1 VRAGLKTSTAAT
13 VGNVLL
19 TEEQIQVRVREM
31 GAILSREYVG
41 KSPVLV
47 NILKGGFIFLADLI
61 RSMDIA
67 CEVDFMVVSSYEDK
81 GESSGV
87 VRILSD
93 LGLNIEGRHVII
105 VEDIV
110 DTGLTLDYLRELLLA
125 RNPASLKIVTLLD
138 KSEKRVVNVP
148 IDLVG
153 FRIPNEF
160 VVGYGLDF
168 AQRYRNL
175 PYITVLNGSQLL
187 DFAAGDGSGTRND
200 QR

>member
-1 VRAGLKTSTAAT
+1 LKASTAST

-19 TEEQIQVRVREM
+19 TEEQIQARVREM
-31 GAILSREYVG
+31 GAVLSYEYAG

-61 RSMDIA
+61 RSMDIP
-67 CEVDFMVVSSYEDK
+67 CEIDFMVVSSYEDK

-93 LGLNIEGRHVII
+93 LGLNVEGRHVII

-138 KSEKRVVNVP
+138 KSEKRQVNVP

-153 FRIPNEF
+153 FQIPNEF
-160 VVGYGLDF
+160 VVGYGLDY

>member
-1 VRAGLKTSTAAT
+1 MSLEPPALVPVGRVLYSEQEIRAR
-13 VGNVLL
+13 VGA
-19 TEEQIQVRVREM
+19 M
-31 GAILSREYVG
+31 GEILAREYAG
-41 KSPVLV
+41 KNPVLV

-61 RSMDIA
+61 RSMDID

-81 GESSGV
+81 TESSGV

-93 LGLNIEGRHVII
+93 LGLNIEGRHVVI

-138 KSEKRVVNVP
+138 KFEKRCIDVP

-168 AQRYRNL
+168 DQRYRNL
-175 PYITVLNGSQLL
+175 PYITRLEEPHLPDLGGLYGRPSE
-187 DFAAGDGSGTRND
+187 DDGR
-200 QR
+200 

>member
-1 VRAGLKTSTAAT
+1 MSLEPPT
-13 VGNVLL
+13 VVPVGRVLF
-19 TEEQIQVRVREM
+19 TEDQIRRRVGEM
-31 GAILSREYVG
+31 GIVLAREYAG
-41 KSPVLV
+41 KNPVLV

-61 RSMDIA
+61 RSMDIT
-67 CEVDFMVVSSYEDK
+67 CEVDFMVVSSYENNT
-81 GESSGV
+81 ESSGI

-93 LGLNIEGRHVII
+93 LGLNIEGRHVVI

-110 DTGLTLDYLRELLLA
+110 DTGLTLDYLKELLLA

-138 KSEKRVVNVP
+138 KFEKRIVDVP

-160 VVGYGLDF
+160 VVGYGLDY

-175 PYITVLNGSQLL
+175 PYITRLDEDLL
-187 DFAAGDGSGTRND
+187 PEALREGPDEDDR
-200 QR
+200 R

>member
-1 VRAGLKTSTAAT
+1 LKSSTAAT
-13 VGNVLL
+13 VGNILL
-19 TEEQIQVRVREM
+19 TEEQIRARVGEM
-31 GAILSREYVG
+31 GAVLSKEYAG

-61 RSMDIA
+61 RAMDVP

-93 LGLNIEGRHVII
+93 LGLNVEGRHVII

-110 DTGLTLDYLRELLLA
+110 DTGLTLDYLRELILA

-138 KSEKRVVNVP
+138 KSEKRQVNVP

-160 VVGYGLDF
+160 VVGYGLDY
-168 AQRYRNL
+168 AQLYRNL

>member
-1 VRAGLKTSTAAT
+1 MTLEPPALVPVGRVLYSEEEIRA
-13 VGNVLL
+13 
-19 TEEQIQVRVREM
+19 RVSQM
-31 GAILSREYVG
+31 GEILAREYAG
-41 KSPVLV
+41 KNPILV

-61 RSMDIA
+61 RSMEIE
-67 CEVDFMVVSSYEDK
+67 CEIDFMVVSSYEDK
-81 GESSGV
+81 TESSGV

-93 LGLNIEGRHVII
+93 LGLNIEGRHVVI

-138 KSEKRVVNVP
+138 KFEKRCIDVP

-160 VVGYGLDF
+160 VVGYGLDYD
-168 AQRYRNL
+168 QRYRNL
-175 PYITVLNGSQLL
+175 PYITRLEPHLP
-187 DFAAGDGSGTRND
+187 DMGTRRGLPGED
-200 QR
+200 DGR

>member
-1 VRAGLKTSTAAT
+1 MTLEPPPIAPVGTVLYTEAQIRA
-13 VGNVLL
+13 
-19 TEEQIQVRVREM
+19 RVREM
-31 GAILSREYVG
+31 GAVLAREYAG
-41 KSPVLV
+41 KSPILV

-61 RSMDIA
+61 RAMDIH

-81 GESSGV
+81 TESSGV

-93 LGLNIEGRHVII
+93 LGLNVEGRHVIV

-125 RNPASLKIVTLLD
+125 RSPASLKIVTLLD
-138 KSEKRVVNVP
+138 KSEKRQVDVP

-160 VVGYGLDF
+160 VVGYGLDY

-175 PYITVLNGSQLL
+175 PYITVLDGHSFPDL
-187 DFAAGDGSGTRND
+187 DSRGRHDARMTDD
-200 QR
+200 E

>member
-1 VRAGLKTSTAAT
+1 MKASTAST

-19 TEEQIQVRVREM
+19 TEEQIQARVREM
-31 GAILSREYVG
+31 GAVLAHEYAG

-61 RSMDIA
+61 RWMDIP

-93 LGLNIEGRHVII
+93 LGLNVEARHVII

-110 DTGLTLDYLRELLLA
+110 DTGLTLDYLRELLMA

-138 KSEKRVVNVP
+138 KSEKRQVNVP

-153 FRIPNEF
+153 FQIPNEF
-160 VVGYGLDF
+160 VVGYGLDY